1 MYFNSKLPNFGT
13 TIFTVMSNM
22 AKEFGAVNLSQG
34 FPDFEPDPYLLELAT
49 KYFYQGKNQYA
60 QMTGVPVLRERL
72 SEKFNGLYGIH
83 IHEEDEITITAGGT
97 QGIFTAIS
105 TLIRPGEEVI

>member
-1 MYFNSKLPNFGT
+1 MYFNSKLPNVGT

-49 KYFYQGKNQYA
+49 QYFYQGKNQYA

-72 SEKFNGLYGIH
+72 SEKFNALYFHTTRKKLSDHYPVSCILK
-83 IHEEDEITITAGGT
+83 INQNTK
-97 QGIFTAIS
+97 Q
-105 TLIRPGEEVI
+105 